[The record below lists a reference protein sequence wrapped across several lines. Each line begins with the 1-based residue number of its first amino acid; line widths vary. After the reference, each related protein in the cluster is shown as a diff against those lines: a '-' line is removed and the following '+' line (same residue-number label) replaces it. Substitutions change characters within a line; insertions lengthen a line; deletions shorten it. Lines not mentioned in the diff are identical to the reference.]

1 MKRKHASKFF
11 TFPFKHWVDNLQ
23 GKQFLNFKLSSTFSA
38 KRRIKFFQNKFARHL
53 LQSMTKS
60 CIQKDL
66 IRKCKLPSYSSY
78 KCFGKIIKTKLHG
91 MQLLIQDFLGRGE
104 RQPIRR
110 CQPIITGRNEV
121 VAKVMFL
128 LVSVILS
135 TGGRCLPQCMLGYP
149 PGADTPQGRHHP
161 PRADITPQSRHPP
174 WEQTLP

>member
-1 MKRKHASKFF
+1 
-11 TFPFKHWVDNLQ
+11 
-23 GKQFLNFKLSSTFSA
+23 
-38 KRRIKFFQNKFARHL
+38 
-53 LQSMTKS
+53 MTKS

-110 CQPIITGRNEV
+110 CQPIITGRNDV

-161 PRADITPQSRHPP
+161 PEQTSPLGTDTPLGADTPRADTPR
-174 WEQTLP
+174 EQTPTPRKADSSMRSMSGRYASYWNAFLFCQIFPKTAWQ